1 MRRQTLTLILI
12 TILAVPAIGQSMTLI
27 FRNLPAEYTPELS
40 KKEKEIL
47 LQNGSYVIVGG
58 DSMEATKYTIDTT
71 EFPDYLSYEFGFTTG
86 QRGFIDFELRKFEQS
101 DGNVIVVFSRCG
113 GLARSYYQQDLK
125 IFTIQNDTLIENAS
139 QSLLPTTITMDDF
152 LKKATPDSV
161 RLRMEKAVSS
171 CYDLYPVTKNEIDF
185 RITLEYNVD
194 KDEQWIIALSM
205 TFNWNGTSF
214 DRKLRNKE

>member
-27 FRNLPAEYTPELS
+27 FRNLPTEYTPQLS

-47 LQNGSYVIVGG
+47 FQNGSYVIPGG
-58 DSMEATKYTIDTT
+58 DSMETTKYTIDTT
-71 EFPDYLSYEFGFTTG
+71 KFPDYLSYEFGFTTR

-101 DGNVIVVFSRCG
+101 DGNVIVLFSRCG

-139 QSLLPTTITMDDF
+139 QSLLPTAITMDDF
-152 LKKATPDSV
+152 LK
-161 RLRMEKAVSS
+161 RM
-171 CYDLYPVTKNEIDF
+171 
-185 RITLEYNVD
+185 
-194 KDEQWIIALSM
+194 
-205 TFNWNGTSF
+205 
-214 DRKLRNKE
+214 